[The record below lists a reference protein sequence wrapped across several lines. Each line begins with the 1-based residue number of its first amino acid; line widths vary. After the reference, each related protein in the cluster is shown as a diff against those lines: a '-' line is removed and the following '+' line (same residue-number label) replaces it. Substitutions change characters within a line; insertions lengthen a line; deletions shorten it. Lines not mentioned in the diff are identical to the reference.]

1 LQGIQRAY
9 LRFYAELNDFLA
21 AERRFREFVYPF
33 YVSGSVK
40 DVIESAGVPHTEVD
54 LVLVNG
60 DSKGFDY
67 RVRNGD
73 RISVYPVFEA
83 FDIRSVSRLRGEP
96 LRAVRFVLD
105 THLGKLA
112 RYLRMAGFDAHYR
125 NDLSDSELVRIS
137 TGEHRMLLTR
147 DVGLLKHSAL
157 THASFVRETD
167 PRRQFVE
174 VLKRFDLRRPAA
186 AFSRCLECNE
196 PLERSGSSEFHR
208 CPACARIYWKGSHY
222 RRMQSFLAQVFKQV
236 HPSSADEAPGI

>member
-1 LQGIQRAY
+1 MQRAY

-21 AERRFREFVYPF
+21 AERRFREFEYPF

-60 DSKGFDY
+60 GSQGFDY

-83 FDIRSVSRLRGEP
+83 FDIRSVSRLRSEP
-96 LRAVRFVLD
+96 LRALRFVLD

-125 NDLSDSELVRIS
+125 NDSSDAELVRIS
-137 TGEHRMLLTR
+137 KAEHRILLTR

-167 PRRQFVE
+167 PRRQFVGI
-174 VLKRFDLRRPAA
+174 LKRFDLHSPAA

-196 PLERSGSSEFHR
+196 PLERPDSSEFHQ
-208 CPACARIYWKGSHY
+208 CPACGRIYWKGSHY
-222 RRMQSFLAQVFKQV
+222 SRMQSFLAQMFKQAY
-236 HPSSADEAPGI
+236 PNSADKAPGI